1 MGYDRNKTALNS
13 TISSTYT
20 SSDYFVVDAA
30 TLSVSWTTVNAVASR
45 LTIEASNDNGFTG
58 AITNRSTLT
67 ALTAQGFYTLDPG
80 ARFVRFRRGSE
91 ESTATVQLQTW
102 NN

>member
-1 MGYDRNKTALNS
+1 MGYERHHIALNS

-20 SSDYFVVDAA
+20 SNDFLVIDAA
-30 TLSVSWTTVNAVASR
+30 TLSVSWTTATTDASR
-45 LTIEASNDNGFTG
+45 LTIEASNDHGITG
-58 AITNRSTLT
+58 AIANRSTLT
-67 ALTAQGFYTLDPG
+67 ALTAQGFYTIDPG
-80 ARFVRFRRGSE
+80 ARWVRIRRGSE

>member
-1 MGYDRNKTALNS
+1 MGYERNKTVFNS
-13 TISSTYT
+13 AVSSTYT
-20 SSDYFVVDAA
+20 STDYLIIDAA
-30 TLSVSWTTVNAVASR
+30 TLSVSWTTVNAVSSR
-45 LTIEASNDNGFTG
+45 LTIEASNDHGITG

-67 ALTAQGFYTLDPG
+67 AITTPGFYTLDPG
-80 ARFVRFRRGSE
+80 ARWVRFRRGSE